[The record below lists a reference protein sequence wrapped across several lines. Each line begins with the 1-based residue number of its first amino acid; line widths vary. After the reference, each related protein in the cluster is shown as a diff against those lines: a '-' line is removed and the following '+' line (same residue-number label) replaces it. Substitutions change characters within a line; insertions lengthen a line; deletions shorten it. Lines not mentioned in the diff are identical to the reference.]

1 MSEWKRNK
9 ADGSISLKI
18 YEQDPSKTPQWSADG
33 NAELHISRDYES
45 GEDRLIMTWS
55 VDMIAVDGKP
65 GFERG
70 SNSSMKMKKSK
81 VWLIASGMSDANT
94 IPSGK
99 QAAEAAMSDAIRDLA
114 PKMRA
119 ALAALGEDM
128 SDA

>member
-1 MSEWKRNK
+1 MSDWKRNEN
-9 ADGSISLKI
+9 DGSISLRI
-18 YEQDPSKTPQWSADG
+18 YEQDPSEMPQWSADG

-65 GFERG
+65 GLERG
-70 SNSSMKMKKSK
+70 SNSSMMMKKDK
-81 VWLIASGMSDANT
+81 VWLIASGVSDADT
-94 IPSGK
+94 VPSGK
-99 QAAEAAMSDAIRDLA
+99 QAAEAAISDAIRNLA